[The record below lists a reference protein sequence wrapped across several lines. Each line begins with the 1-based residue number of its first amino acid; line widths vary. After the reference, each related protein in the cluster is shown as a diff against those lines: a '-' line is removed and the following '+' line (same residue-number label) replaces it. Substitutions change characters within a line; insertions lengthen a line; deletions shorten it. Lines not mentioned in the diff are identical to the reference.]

1 MRKQY
6 DVNFKVNIVRTAN
19 FLKNNG
25 KHGQI
30 KDLLRVNGVTGS
42 MLHYWRKQFN
52 QGHFN
57 GERAVAFSRKDTMVH
72 G

>member
-6 DVNFKVNIVRTAN
+6 DVNFKVNIVRTADH
-19 FLKNNG
+19 LSKHG

-30 KDLLRVNGVTGS
+30 KQLLTVNNVSSS
-42 MLHYWRKQFN
+42 MLCYWRKQFN
-52 QGHFN
+52 QGHFTAN
-57 GERAVAFSRKDTMVH
+57 RAVAFSRKQEMTH